1 MIRKTTTAAIIA
13 FCGMMLTACFQT
25 AAAGKDWKLENEEDG
40 IKSYSRIVENSKYHA
55 FKATTT
61 IDATMAQIGAVLR
74 DVPSYPEWMAKVKEA
89 EVLKRYSPND
99 MNVYLIL
106 NFPWPTSDRDA
117 VATAKTEIS
126 GDLPG
131 TITTTRIMDDP
142 DMPEKDG
149 LVRVPAMRQQYVMS
163 FKEMEKTEITYS
175 IYMEAGGNLP
185 AMTVNPS
192 LEGVPH
198 ESLKNLKDIVKK
210 DQYQDADP
218 FNPVNMPVSEAIAES
233 ILRTRFKDADII
245 ETVLADANLVETT
258 LNGGFSEKGLEN
270 TTAALMAEY
279 VKSPYFKADIQT
291 REDAQLLAELTT
303 NREMLDEMVEDEEI
317 LDLIL
322 AEGAIT
328 GPVMEVM
335 ALFVKNEFDQPP
347 GSPIC
352 RFKNS
357 S

>member
-1 MIRKTTTAAIIA
+1 MIRKITTATIIA
-13 FCGMMLTACFQT
+13 FCGIMLTACFQ
-25 AAAGKDWKLENEEDG
+25 AAAVAAEDWMLENEEDG
-40 IKSYSRIVENSKYHA
+40 IKSYSRVVKDSKYQA

-74 DVPSYPEWMAKVKEA
+74 DVPNYPGWMAKVKEA

-117 VATAKTEIS
+117 VATAKTEVS

-142 DMPEKDG
+142 EFGEKDG
-149 LVRVPAMRQQYVMS
+149 LVRVPAMLQQYIMS

-175 IYMEAGGNLP
+175 IFLEAGGNLP

-198 ESLKNLKDIVKK
+198 ESLKNLKDFVEK

-218 FNPVNMPVSEAIAES
+218 FNPVNMPVSETIAES
-233 ILRTRFKDADII
+233 ILRTRFNDPHVI
-245 ETVLADANLVETT
+245 ETVLADARLVETT
-258 LNGGFSEKGLEN
+258 LKGGFSEEGLKK
-270 TTAALMAEY
+270 TTAALMKEY
-279 VKSPYFKADIQT
+279 VKTPYFKLDIQT
-291 REDAQLLAELTT
+291 SDNTKLLNRLAT
-303 NREMLDEMVEDEEI
+303 NREIVEEMVEEEEI

-328 GPVMEVM
+328 CPVTEAMTV
-335 ALFVKNEFDQPP
+335 FVKNELD
-347 GSPIC
+347 
-352 RFKNS
+352 
-357 S
+357 